1 MHEQSPNIADDS
13 SLSGDVGSPCGSAK
27 SRMNEGVPRGSCG
40 RGECASGAC
49 SVTSD
54 PLAGLPEG
62 LPARHSVGM
71 GTDGLTW
78 FNELPA
84 GTARQALLECCS
96 APGWAEQMA
105 AARPYASARDAI
117 QRSGAIV
124 ATLTVTDLIAALAGH
139 PRIGERPE
147 AGDDLQQSAVWSSRE
162 QSGVDPGDT
171 ATRRALAEGNRQYEQ
186 RFGHIYLVSA
196 AGRTGP
202 ELLDVL
208 RDRLQND
215 PEDEWQVV
223 RSELQK
229 INALRLQRLVAVSS

>member
-1 MHEQSPNIADDS
+1 
-13 SLSGDVGSPCGSAK
+13 
-27 SRMNEGVPRGSCG
+27 
-40 RGECASGAC
+40 
-49 SVTSD
+49 
-54 PLAGLPEG
+54 
-62 LPARHSVGM
+62 M
-71 GTDGLTW
+71 GTEGLTW
-78 FNELPA
+78 FNELHA
-84 GTARQALLECCS
+84 GAARRALLECCS
-96 APGWAEQMA
+96 APRWAEQMA
-105 AARPYASARDAI
+105 AARPYASAHDAI

-124 ATLTVTDLIAALAGH
+124 ATLTVTDLTAALAGH

-147 AGDDLQQSAVWSSRE
+147 TGDDSQQSAVWSSRE

-171 ATRRALAEGNRQYEQ
+171 ATRRALAAGNRQYEQ

-215 PEDEWQVV
+215 PEGEWQVV

-229 INALRLQRLVAVSS
+229 INAVRLQRLVAVLP